1 MESLHNIVRRGE
13 AMNRDDLVSLLS
25 LTEAEDLE
33 ILYRAAYETKV
44 RHVGNIVYY
53 RGLMEFSNQCMK
65 NCLYCGIRRENG
77 KVKRFRT
84 ALKDIESMAQWAYEN
99 GYGSVTLQSGE
110 RQDEAFIHDVE
121 VMIRTVKAIGGG
133 ALGITL
139 CVGEQSEE
147 TYRRWFE
154 AGAHR
159 YLLRIETSNRKLYET
174 LHPHDGLHSWQKR
187 YDC

>member
-77 KVKRFRT
+77 SVKRFRT
-84 ALKDIESMAQWAYEN
+84 DLKDIESMAQWAYEN

-121 VMIRTVKAIGGG
+121 VMIRTVKAIGDG

-139 CVGEQSEE
+139 CVGSK
-147 TYRRWFE
+147 RRKPIVVGSRQVLIAIYCALRHQTVSFMRPCILMTGCT
-154 AGAHR
+154 AGR
-159 YLLRIETSNRKLYET
+159 SGTIV
-174 LHPHDGLHSWQKR
+174 
-187 YDC
+187 